1 MLQTQAHA
9 TIPSHS
15 PEVVMPYVALVT
27 LLALTQYFWF
37 SFRVM
42 TARGKYGVAAPAVTG
57 NEIFERHFRVHM
69 NTQEQLILLLPSLWI
84 FARFISPIWA
94 AVLGLIYV
102 IGRAIYAFS
111 YVRDPKKRELGFIIS
126 ITPVAVMMAG
136 IAIWA
141 IHAIIALAAVG
152 SLG

>member
-1 MLQTQAHA
+1 LE
-9 TIPSHS
+9 I
-15 PEVVMPYVALVT
+15 VMPYVALVT

-42 TARGKYGVAAPAVTG
+42 TARGRYGVAAPATTG
-57 NEIFERHFRVHM
+57 HEVFERHFRVHM

-84 FARFISPIWA
+84 FAHFISPIWSA
-94 AVLGLIYV
+94 ALGLIYV

-111 YVRDPKKRELGFIIS
+111 YVRDPKKRELGFIVS
-126 ITPVAVMMAG
+126 ILPIAVMMAG

-141 IHAIIALAAVG
+141 IHAIVALAAMDN
-152 SLG
+152 LG

>member
-1 MLQTQAHA
+1 
-9 TIPSHS
+9 
-15 PEVVMPYVALVT
+15 MPYVALVT

-42 TARGKYGVAAPAVTG
+42 TARGRYGVAAPAVTG
-57 NEIFERHFRVHM
+57 HEIFERHFRVHM

-84 FARFISPIWA
+84 FARFVSPIWA
-94 AVLGLIYV
+94 SALGLIYV

-126 ITPVAVMMAG
+126 IVPIAVMMAG

-141 IHAIIALAAVG
+141 IHAIIALAAVD